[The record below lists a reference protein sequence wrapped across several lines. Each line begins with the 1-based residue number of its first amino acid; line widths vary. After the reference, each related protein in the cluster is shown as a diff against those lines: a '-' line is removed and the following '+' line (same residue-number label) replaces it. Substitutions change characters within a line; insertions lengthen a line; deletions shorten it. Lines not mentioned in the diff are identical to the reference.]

1 LYHIDLGIEDNTR
14 NIVKK
19 NKDLAGLR
27 EEQKVFDAE
36 VDAARAQQA
45 KTRAAVMQKEKN
57 MKKTEKTLEGRV
69 IMIFS
74 QEIDGLLS
82 SLSSEARTG
91 RHRSPDCACYT
102 QNEQR
107 REIQRGCL
115 KNQSTVA
122 GEGDLIT
129 TRIGFR

>member
-1 LYHIDLGIEDNTR
+1 
-14 NIVKK
+14 
-19 NKDLAGLR
+19 LR

-74 QEIDGLLS
+74 
-82 SLSSEARTG
+82 
-91 RHRSPDCACYT
+91 
-102 QNEQR
+102 
-107 REIQRGCL
+107 
-115 KNQSTVA
+115 
-122 GEGDLIT
+122 
-129 TRIGFR
+129 